1 MTSTAASEAR
11 NCQPTITSSWHERQR
26 ENSIERLPNDLPKPA
41 GMDRVIP
48 TFIMA
53 YAAWTVYVHA
63 LTAAHASFDTLVHWL
78 PLFFGLAI
86 VAIWRWFKL
95 PARTDQLRP
104 CAVAAREPTRAIPHP
119 LAILV
124 LAVLWVALLVVG
136 GHYVLFWWG
145 SVIALG
151 MAWISTIDTAPCSLH
166 REPFNNRLL
175 PVVLIVALAAVCVT
189 LIANRPDAD
198 DAFYQSIP
206 ATLLRLPKQPI
217 LLHDTIYRLANLPI
231 QLPVY
236 RIHSY
241 EVLIGALSR
250 VIGTQPAVIAYL
262 VLPPVFSALSVI
274 AWAQLLRLLAPKHW
288 ALVLVI
294 LFLCVLALGET
305 PKSYGNFAFVR
316 MFQGK
321 AILASFIVPS
331 IVYLSLEYSRQG
343 TMRSWIALF
352 SAQIA
357 AIGITSSAL
366 FVAPAAAGLALVSAW
381 SANALATRRLGL
393 GILASSYVFVTAGVL
408 ASITHGGEG
417 FVSSIALPPMTSWL
431 EQTLGPWSTA
441 LLLAT
446 LLASWAFTEG
456 RAQARVLLTS
466 SLCFLLTVLNPYT
479 YQFVADHFTNPSTY
493 WRLFWALPLPFLLA
507 IMLSYLLRSAI
518 RLKPKLLAIPAC
530 LALTAAAAVFFFHS
544 ESLRKDNYVS
554 LGVPSFK
561 VPPLEYS
568 VAKQLALAI
577 PESGTIL
584 APESIATWLPTFVV
598 HPELLASRRM
608 YLTGTFGLDEGK
620 RRFDLQQYVAGTER
634 LPNAPSELK
643 AALARYALTAIV
655 VTHAAPWQTE
665 IAQIMLAS
673 GWYCSRQGSYDIWT
687 KTSIPI
693 PDERMSKGLAG

>member
-1 MTSTAASEAR
+1 MMSTAAPEASNR
-11 NCQPTITSSWHERQR
+11 QPTTISSWHERHR
-26 ENSIERLPNDLPKPA
+26 ENSIERLPNDLPKPV
-41 GMDRVIP
+41 GMDRIIP

-63 LTAAHASFDTLVHWL
+63 LTAAHASFDTLIHWL
-78 PLFFGLAI
+78 PLLFGLAT
-86 VAIWRWFKL
+86 VATWRWFKL
-95 PARTDQLRP
+95 PTHPDELRQ
-104 CAVAAREPTRAIPHP
+104 CVVAMREPTQAISYPLAVLV
-119 LAILV
+119 LAIL
-124 LAVLWVALLVVG
+124 WVSLLIVE
-136 GHYVLFWWG
+136 GHYLLFWWG

-151 MAWISTIDTAPCSLH
+151 VAWISTINAVPTSLH
-166 REPFNNRLL
+166 QEPFKSRLL
-175 PVVLIVALAAVCVT
+175 PVVLVVALAAVCVT
-189 LIANRPDAD
+189 LVANRPDID
-198 DAFYQSIP
+198 DAFYLSVP
-206 ATLLRLPKQPI
+206 ATLLRLPMQPI

-241 EVLIGALSR
+241 EVLIGVLAQ
-250 VIGTQPAVIAYL
+250 VTNTQPALIAYMF
-262 VLPPVFSALSVI
+262 LPPIFSTLSVV
-274 AWAQLLRLLAPKHW
+274 AWTQLLRLLAPKHW
-288 ALVLVI
+288 ALALPI
-294 LFLCVLALGET
+294 LFLCVLTLGEAHH
-305 PKSYGNFAFVR
+305 SYGNFAFVR

-321 AILASFIVPS
+321 AILATFIVPC
-331 IVYLSLEYSRQG
+331 IVYLALEYSHRG

-352 SAQIA
+352 AAQIA

-366 FVAPAAAGLALVSAW
+366 FVAPMAAGLALIGAW
-381 SANALATRRLGL
+381 SPNAPSTRRLAL

-417 FVSSIALPPMTSWL
+417 FVSSIALPPITSWL

-456 RAQARVLLTS
+456 RAQARLLLTI

-507 IMLSYLLRSAI
+507 IMLGHLLRSAI
-518 RLKPKLLAIPAC
+518 RLKPKPLAVAAC
-530 LALTAAAAVFFFHS
+530 LALTAAAAVFFIHS
-544 ESLRKDNYVS
+544 ESLRKGNYVS
-554 LGVPSFK
+554 LGIPGLK
-561 VPPLEYS
+561 APPLEYS
-568 VAKQLALAI
+568 VAKQLAAAI

-598 HPELLASRRM
+598 HPELLASRGI
-608 YLTGTFGLDEGK
+608 YLTGAFGPDEGK
-620 RRFDLQQYVAGTER
+620 RRLDLQLYVAGAQR

-655 VTHAAPWQTE
+655 VIHAAPWQTE
-665 IAQIMLAS
+665 IAQIMSAN
-673 GWYCSRQGSYDIWT
+673 GWYCSSQGPYDIWT
-687 KTSIPI
+687 KTSISI